1 MLTVRNSWVFDL
13 YQKCS
18 GQQIVAGMGQPIGI
32 MFTSIVAMLD
42 IYCIFDVEERVE
54 IFEKIQLIDSI
65 RLKMSAQETI
75 GKRSVQKH

>member
-32 MFTSIVAMLD
+32 MFTAIVAMLD
-42 IYCIFDVEERVE
+42 IYCIFDIEERVE

-75 GKRSVQKH
+75 GKRSLQKH